1 MARKKRWLLWI
12 SVPLLLI
19 LVGVAIAARVLSR
32 RIEPFIREQTVE
44 YLRQRF
50 DSDVEIGSLHVS
62 MPIGSPLGV
71 LLRRGRGG
79 VGACDRRACFP
90 VAQTSP

>member
-1 MARKKRWLLWI
+1 MLDVIVMSWRRRWLLWI
-12 SVPLLLI
+12 SVPLLLT
-19 LVGVAIAARVLSR
+19 LVGVAIAAYVLSR

-50 DSDVEIGSLHVS
+50 DSDIEIGSLHVS

-71 LLRRGRGG
+71 LLRGGRGY
-79 VGACDRRACFP
+79 
-90 VAQTSP
+90 AQVHV